1 MQYESSNYLSGA
13 VPDWNVT
20 NGNLNYCG
28 YIGVVQNGNS
38 ILEKNIT
45 NLTSHYKFELELGF
59 EGLEG
64 FTGNTLNVYY
74 DGVIKATY
82 SFPMNTSNYT
92 SVFYKP
98 PAIFGTSFY
107 SGYFWFKTPKNGF
120 ALLNNT
126 NLCGSSTTNE
136 NIYLMKIIAEH
147 NSSTISLKLAFSNYS
162 SPTDYWKLNYYN
174 YKISTKAI
182 STTCGSNCTDCDS
195 SNCRYCGGTLYNQDD
210 VCVLCVLSDL

>member
-20 NGNLNYCG
+20 NGNLDYCG

-45 NLTSHYKFELELGF
+45 NLPSHYKFEFELGF

-74 DGVIKATY
+74 DGVIQATY
-82 SFPMNTSNYT
+82 SFPMNTSNY
-92 SVFYKP
+92 SPVFYKP

-107 SGYFWFKTPKNGF
+107 SGYFWFDPPKNEIIQIYVGV
-120 ALLNNT
+120 LL
-126 NLCGSSTTNE
+126 
-136 NIYLMKIIAEH
+136 IMKAF
-147 NSSTISLKLAFSNYS
+147 IS
-162 SPTDYWKLNYYN
+162 
-174 YKISTKAI
+174 
-182 STTCGSNCTDCDS
+182 
-195 SNCRYCGGTLYNQDD
+195 
-210 VCVLCVLSDL
+210 